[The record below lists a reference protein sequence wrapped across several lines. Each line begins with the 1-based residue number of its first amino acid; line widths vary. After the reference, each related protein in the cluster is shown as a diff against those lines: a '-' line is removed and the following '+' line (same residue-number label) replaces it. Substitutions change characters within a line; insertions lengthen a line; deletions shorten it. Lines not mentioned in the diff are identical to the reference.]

1 MLRVA
6 ALTLALCL
14 FPIVAAAER
23 AETHCDNEQD
33 CTEYFMDGDDVYGGM
48 DRPDADLMT
57 ARGEFLRP
65 PLIRVR
71 SHFVDMMLKSVEDM

>member
-14 FPIVAAAER
+14 VPIAAIAEE
-23 AETHCDNEQD
+23 AQTHCGSEGD
-33 CTEYFMDGDDVYGGM
+33 CTEYFMDGDNVTGDLL
-48 DRPDADLMT
+48 RPDADRVSSQRALH
-57 ARGEFLRP
+57 RP